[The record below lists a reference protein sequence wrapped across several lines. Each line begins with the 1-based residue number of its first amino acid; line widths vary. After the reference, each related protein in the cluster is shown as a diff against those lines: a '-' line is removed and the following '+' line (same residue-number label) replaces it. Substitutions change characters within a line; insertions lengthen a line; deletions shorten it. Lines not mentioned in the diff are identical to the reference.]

1 MVRKQHRTTGTPVS
15 HPATHLVRTDRN
27 PLVAFPFPPPEF
39 AGATFAETTK
49 DDLPGALR
57 PIRDK
62 LDIAPM
68 KANLPAFRFQRFR
81 SGEPWPADHPPQLRN
96 MTSRRFRLDWYA
108 TAWGLP
114 MVLWQV
120 LFFVI
125 PLGFLVYLS
134 FWLVRNYRMVPGFD
148 VVNWVSMYGK
158 DYFWDAYGLT
168 LGLAAAST
176 LVTSLVAFPCAY
188 ALAFKVSDT
197 IRRWAIFFLIIPFFT
212 SYLVRIYAWQVIIAE
227 HGVVNAALVHL
238 GFDPFIML
246 NTKVGTLIGYLTLCL
261 PLVVILQT
269 FSLAAV
275 DRTLI
280 EAAHNLGCGRIRTV
294 FTVIVPLAKVGLII
308 GAVFCFIL
316 SFGDFVSP
324 YYLGGS
330 RPPTLSILIIDT
342 TKSGQQ
348 WPKAAVVAV
357 TMIAT
362 LLVVAFA
369 AVSAA
374 YRKRT

>member
-1 MVRKQHRTTGTPVS
+1 MTRQAPRDRRNATG
-15 HPATHLVRTDRN
+15 
-27 PLVAFPFPPPEF
+27 
-39 AGATFAETTK
+39 
-49 DDLPGALR
+49 
-57 PIRDK
+57 
-62 LDIAPM
+62 
-68 KANLPAFRFQRFR
+68 
-81 SGEPWPADHPPQLRN
+81 
-96 MTSRRFRLDWYA
+96 RRFRLDWYA
-108 TAWGLP
+108 TTWGLP
-114 MVLWQV
+114 MVLWQA

-148 VVNWVSMYGK
+148 VVNWVGMYGK
-158 DYFWDAYGLT
+158 DYFQDAYGLT

-176 LVTSLVAFPCAY
+176 LVASLIAFPCAY
-188 ALAFKVSDT
+188 ALAFKVSET
-197 IRRWAIFFLIIPFFT
+197 ARRWAIFFLIIPFFT
-212 SYLVRIYAWQVIIAE
+212 SYLVRVYAWQVIIAE
-227 HGVVNAALVHL
+227 HGVVNAALAHL
-238 GFDPFIML
+238 GLGPLIML
-246 NTKVGTLIGYLTLCL
+246 NTKAGTLIGYLTLCL

-294 FTVIVPLAKVGLII
+294 LTVVVPLAKVGLII

-369 AVSAA
+369 AVGAA